1 MTRARKWLLGAG
13 ALALLGVLLASF
25 VPSSEELTQRAS
37 MQMEAA
43 LGVPVSVGALQWRL
57 LPSPRVVIQNVA
69 TRQAQPVEVKQITLY
84 PHTAALWQLRFQ
96 VDRAEVEGAVLPQL
110 ALVQLGRHPPDP
122 APGQPDKPGQPD
134 TPGTGDLPLAQ
145 LDFQDVTWVSRRG
158 NRVMFEGQVQFDAGW
173 RPRTL
178 QIRRP
183 GVTPAADLTL
193 TRQGQEDRWQTH
205 TRLGGGSA
213 DGELQLHTTAQGQ
226 MRLTGQLKPRGID
239 AVSAMQAFNHR
250 SIVAG
255 TASGETT
262 LLAHGANAAELAQS
276 LHTTTH
282 FTMARARLLRLD
294 VSKAVRSAGQD
305 HAGETPLNAASG
317 QLDTHNTPNGM
328 AADFTRLKAHSG
340 VLSVSG
346 KARVVNWQIDG
357 EFSVDL
363 VDGWVG
369 VPLKV
374 SGPLEHVQVSV
385 PAGAVAGAALGTAV
399 LPGIGT
405 AIGARIGAA
414 IGRIFGS
421 EPADQK
427 SPAPARKS
435 P

>member
-1 MTRARKWLLGAG
+1 MTCARKWLAGLGIAVA
-13 ALALLGVLLASF
+13 ALALLGLVLASF
-25 VPSSEELTQRAS
+25 IPSSEELAQRAS
-37 MQMEAA
+37 ARLEAV
-43 LGVPVSVGALQWRL
+43 LGVPVSVGAVQWRL
-57 LPSPRVVIQNVA
+57 FPSPRVVIEDVA
-69 TRQAQPVEVKQITLY
+69 TRQDQPVEVNKLTLY
-84 PHTAALWQLRFQ
+84 PRIAALWQLRFQ

-110 ALVQLGRHPPDP
+110 SLLQLGRHPPDA
-122 APGQPDKPGQPD
+122 APGQPDMA
-134 TPGTGDLPLAQ
+134 GTGNLPLAQ

-158 NRVMFEGQVQFDAGW
+158 NRVVFEGQVQFDAGW

-205 TRLGGGSA
+205 TRLGGGTA
-213 DGELQLHTTAQGQ
+213 DGELQLHTAAQGE
-226 MRLTGQLKPRGID
+226 MRLTGQLKPGDID

-255 TASGETT
+255 KASGDTT
-262 LLAHGANAAELAQS
+262 LSASGGNVVELAQS
-276 LHTTTH
+276 LRTTTR
-282 FTMARARLLRLD
+282 FTVGRAKLLRLD
-294 VSKAVRSAGQD
+294 VDKAVRSAGKE
-305 HAGETPLNAASG
+305 HAGETPLTAATG
-317 QLDTHNTPNGM
+317 QVDTHNTPNGM
-328 AADFTRLKAHSG
+328 AADFTRLKASSG
-340 VLSVSG
+340 ALTISG

-374 SGPLEHVQVSV
+374 SGPLELVQVSV

-405 AIGARIGAA
+405 AIGARLGAA

-427 SPAPARKS
+427 SPAPARK
-435 P
+435 

>member
-13 ALALLGVLLASF
+13 ALALLGVLLAS
-25 VPSSEELTQRAS
+25 VIPSSEELTQRAS
-37 MQMEAA
+37 MRMEAA

-57 LPSPRVVIQNVA
+57 LPSPRVVIQDVA

-84 PHTAALWQLRFQ
+84 PHTAALWKLRFQ

-110 ALVQLGRHPPDP
+110 ALVQLGRRPPDA
-122 APGQPDKPGQPD
+122 APGQPDMA
-134 TPGTGDLPLAQ
+134 GTGDLPLAQ
-145 LDFQDVTWVSRRG
+145 LDFQDVTWISRRG
-158 NRVMFEGQVQFDAGW
+158 NRVVFDGQVQFDAGW
-173 RPRTL
+173 KPRTL
-178 QIRRP
+178 QVRRP

-193 TRQGQEDRWQTH
+193 TRQGQEDRWQAR
-205 TRLGGGSA
+205 TRLGGGTA
-213 DGELQLHTTAQGQ
+213 DGELQLHTADQGE
-226 MRLTGQLKPRGID
+226 MRLTGQLKPRDID

-255 TASGETT
+255 KASGDTT
-262 LLAHGANAAELAQS
+262 LSARGVNAAELAQS

-282 FTMARARLLRLD
+282 FTMARAKLLRFD
-294 VSKAVRSAGQD
+294 VNKAVRSAGKE
-305 HAGETPLNAASG
+305 HAGETPLNSATG

-328 AADFTRLKAHSG
+328 AADFTRLKASSG

-405 AIGARIGAA
+405 AIGARLGAA

-427 SPAPARKS
+427 SPAPARKL

>member
-13 ALALLGVLLASF
+13 ALALLGVLLASVF
-25 VPSSEELTQRAS
+25 PSSEELTQRAS
-37 MQMEAA
+37 MRLEAA

-84 PHTAALWQLRFQ
+84 PHAAALWKLRFQ

-110 ALVQLGRHPPDP
+110 ALVQLGRHPPDA
-122 APGQPDKPGQPD
+122 APGKPDPPEMA
-134 TPGTGDLPLAQ
+134 GTGDLPLAQ

-158 NRVMFEGQVQFDAGW
+158 NRVMLEGQVQFDAGW
-173 RPRTL
+173 KPRTL

-183 GVTPAADLTL
+183 GVTPATDLTL

-205 TRLGGGSA
+205 IKLGGGTA
-213 DGELQLHTTAQGQ
+213 DGELQLHTAGQGE

-255 TASGETT
+255 AASGETT

-282 FTMARARLLRLD
+282 FTMARARLLRFD
-294 VSKAVRSAGQD
+294 VSKAVRSAGKD
-305 HAGETPLNAASG
+305 HAGETPLNSASG

-328 AADFTRLKAHSG
+328 AADFTRLKASSG

-374 SGPLEHVQVSV
+374 SGPLEHVKVSV
-385 PAGAVAGAALGTAV
+385 PAGAAAGAALGTAV

-414 IGRIFGS
+414 IGRIFGA
-421 EPADQK
+421 EPVEQK
-427 SPAPARKS
+427 SPAPARKL